1 MTGNTTVR
9 SVTLGQH
16 AEVHLTEPTTTAI
29 QNSAT
34 SQNYARIQVSQRVE
48 LQDNAIMTS
57 RRDRTTSDSR
67 FIWLT
72 ASNSFV
78 RIGKGATLDVDQS
91 EESLES
97 RLPLISFSMMTRPL
111 KGLREG

>member
-1 MTGNTTVR
+1 
-9 SVTLGQH
+9 

-34 SQNYARIQVSQRVE
+34 SQNYSRIRVSQRVE
-48 LQDNAIMTS
+48 LQDNATMTS

-78 RIGKGATLDVDQS
+78 RIGKGATLDVNQS
-91 EESLES
+91 GGIFRVTTSSNFILNDDAT
-97 RLPLISFSMMTRPL
+97 F
-111 KGLREG
+111 KGVARGLN